1 MVFIKTRL
9 SCKIC
14 SESHYMLKIIIII
27 INDSGL
33 TNRSG
38 PTLIN
43 VGNKDMLLKSETN
56 PEISCEFEPKQKK
69 IKDNTRT
76 KNKFNNYKE
85 NVRVMLTSNA

>member
-1 MVFIKTRL
+1 
-9 SCKIC
+9 
-14 SESHYMLKIIIII
+14 MLKIIIII

-69 IKDNTRT
+69 NQRQHQ
-76 KNKFNNYKE
+76 NKE
-85 NVRVMLTSNA
+85 QIQQL